1 MRRGMV
7 VFLLMA
13 AVARAGD
20 GVTPPRRLGAG
31 AVEQRLTLRQA
42 VEMAIGSNLDVAIE
56 RTNLE
61 SAGEALAA
69 ARGAFDPA
77 MRWQLVA
84 ADSNTPSPSIL
95 QGPDGIL
102 TQHSA
107 GQTLAWH
114 QKTPWNGL
122 TMDAEFD
129 ANRTT
134 SANPYVS
141 LSPFYTTQLAV
152 TVTQPLG
159 RGRSMDAERA
169 LIKIRRLNRTASAAE
184 LEAGAMDVAARVER
198 AYWDLVAARRRVEVD
213 LEAANLAK
221 TQLEQNRR
229 MIDAGTLPPVEL
241 PAAEAEL
248 ESRLDDLYRST
259 GQVTEVE
266 DALKTLLAR
275 ERQDPLWNEEIVP
288 VDAGPAELPAVIEL
302 ADAEAEALA
311 RRPELHELDANLAA
325 SDVTKQ
331 QNADLLKPRVD
342 LVAGCTLAGL
352 AGHIRAANPFTDA
365 LTPVY
370 QRVDELSAAAG
381 LAAVAAPAGGTL
393 PGSIAGGLGGSLSSL
408 FRGNYQ
414 TVQAGVTLEFT
425 VHNRAAG
432 ANLEAA
438 AIESKRLRLMRAR
451 AEQTI
456 EAQVRDSLQAL
467 DTARQR
473 VRAASAGARA
483 AGEKLASETRL
494 FAAGE
499 STNFLVLTRQNEYS
513 AARRRVVDAEA
524 SLGKAVSQYH
534 AAVGTT
540 LAAWGMAVE

>member
-84 ADSNTPSPSIL
+84 ADSNTPSPSML

-107 GQTLAWH
+107 GQSLAWH
-114 QKTPWNGL
+114 QKTGWNGL
-122 TMDAEFD
+122 TVDAGFD
-129 ANRTT
+129 ANRIT
-134 SANPYVS
+134 SADPYVS
-141 LSPFYTTQLAV
+141 LSPFYTTGLAI
-152 TVTQPLG
+152 TVTQPLL
-159 RGRSMDAERA
+159 RGRAVDAERA
-169 LIKIRRLNRTASAAE
+169 LITIRRQDRTASAAA
-184 LEAGAMDVAARVER
+184 LEARAMDVAARVEQ
-198 AYWDLVAARRRVEVD
+198 AYWLLVAARRRVEVD
-213 LEAANLAK
+213 LEAANLAQ
-221 TQLEQNRR
+221 TQLERNRR
-229 MIDAGTLPPVEL
+229 MIDAGTLAPVEL
-241 PAAEAEL
+241 PASEAEL

-266 DALKTLLAR
+266 DSLKALVAR
-275 ERQDPLWNEEIVP
+275 DRRDDLWNREIVP
-288 VDAGPAELPAVIEL
+288 VDTRAADAPAVIEL
-302 ADAEAEALA
+302 AEAEAEALA
-311 RRPELHELDANLAA
+311 RRPELKQIEANRAA
-325 SDVTKQ
+325 SEAVERQ
-331 QNADLLKPRVD
+331 SADLLRPRVD
-342 LVAGCTLAGL
+342 LVAAGTLAGM
-352 AGHIRAANPFTDA
+352 AGRIRGSNPFTDSLA
-365 LTPVY
+365 PAY
-370 QRVDELSAAAG
+370 QRVDALSAAAG
-381 LAAVAAPAGGTL
+381 LAPVEPPAGGTL
-393 PGSIAGGLGGSLSSL
+393 PDSMAGGLGGSLTSL

-414 TVQAGVTLEFT
+414 SFQAGVTIELT

-432 ANLEAA
+432 ARLAEA

-451 AEQTI
+451 AAQAI
-456 EAQVRDSLQAL
+456 EAQVRDALQAL

-473 VRAASAGARA
+473 GRAAAAGERA

-494 FAAGE
+494 FTAGG

-513 AARRRVVDAEA
+513 AARRRVVDADA
-524 SLGKAVSQYH
+524 ALGQAVSRYH
-534 AAVGTT
+534 AAVGST
-540 LAAWGMAVE
+540 LAAWGMKVE